1 MMRTLIAML
10 AIAVIGVFAFAR
22 LTHGFTVLTSET
34 ARRQAVAAAPIAV
47 PDLWGIDQTGKR
59 RALLGKLDNRT
70 VIVDFIFTRCTSV
83 CSALGASYQQL
94 QADIQEGHLENEVRL
109 VTVSFDPEHDTPA
122 VIADYGRR
130 LSANPETWIILTP
143 VDAEA
148 LRQSLE
154 AFGVVR
160 VPAPDG
166 QFIHNAAFHVIDRHG
181 RLARIVDIGQ
191 PHKALAAAQQ
201 LFNVS

>member
-1 MMRTLIAML
+1 MTRTLVAML
-10 AIAVIGVFAFAR
+10 AIGVIGALAFAC

-34 ARRQAVAAAPIAV
+34 ARRQAVAAEPIAV

-59 RALLGKLDNRT
+59 RALLDKDDDRA

-83 CSALGASYQQL
+83 CSALGNSYQQL
-94 QADIQEGHLENEVRL
+94 QADILEEHLEKEVRL

-122 VIADYGRR
+122 IIADYGRR
-130 LSANPETWIILTP
+130 FRANPETWTLLTP
-143 VDAEA
+143 IDSEA
-148 LRQSLE
+148 LRRALQ

-166 QFIHNAAFHVIDRHG
+166 QFIHNAAFNIIDRRG

-191 PHKALAAAQQ
+191 PRRALAAARQ